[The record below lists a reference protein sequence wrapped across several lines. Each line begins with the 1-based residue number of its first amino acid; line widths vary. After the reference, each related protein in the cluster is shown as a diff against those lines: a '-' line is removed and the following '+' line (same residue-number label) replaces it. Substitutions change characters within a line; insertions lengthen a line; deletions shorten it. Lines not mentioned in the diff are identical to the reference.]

1 MLCEILISFSLSSMQ
16 STGQTFTQ
24 QPQKSQEFGLIS
36 IKI

>member
-1 MLCEILISFSLSSMQ
+1 MQ